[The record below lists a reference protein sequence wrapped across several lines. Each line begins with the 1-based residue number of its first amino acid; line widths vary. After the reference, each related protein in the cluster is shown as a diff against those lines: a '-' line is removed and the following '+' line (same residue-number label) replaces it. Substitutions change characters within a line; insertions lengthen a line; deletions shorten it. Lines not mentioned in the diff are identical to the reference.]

1 MQTIKDMRR
10 FFLTFTLALFAV
22 AASAGEK
29 ATKPSCAGF
38 VSNRFLDNW
47 EISAGF
53 GINTAISNGD
63 DFGKKAGF
71 EGHIAA
77 TKWFHPIAGLRLQFE
92 GGRFGNVD
100 PEMGTMK
107 WPYLYTHTDLTI
119 NASNWIGGYRD
130 DRVYTAVPFVG
141 FGYMVANFTD
151 SFQQKFDAHT
161 SHNYAFTYGLQNRFR
176 ISPSVNFDLEI
187 KGLLLPSRICPA
199 EMGGSY
205 MFGFSATAGFTY
217 RFNQRGWQRGVA
229 GYTAE
234 DIRAFQ
240 DAVAAGNAAL
250 EDAKAANDQ
259 LTRNLAS
266 AQAEADAAKAE
277 ARAAKAA
284 SGKVIYETGTSV
296 IFFRYGVSKLTDR
309 EKVRLDLIADMI
321 NKAPK
326 DKVFTIEGHADPE
339 TGSAAGNERVAANR
353 AKNVYQYLV
362 SKGVKPARLTYQGMG
377 TKANPFKT
385 SETNRVVV
393 IR

>member
-1 MQTIKDMRR
+1 MKKYI
-10 FFLTFTLALFAV
+10 LTLSLALFAF
-22 AASAGEK
+22 AASAGETAK
-29 ATKPSCAGF
+29 KPSCAGF
-38 VSNRFLDNW
+38 GSNGFWDNW
-47 EISAGF
+47 ELSAGF
-53 GINTAISNGD
+53 GINTAISNGK

-71 EGHIAA
+71 EGNISA
-77 TKWFHPIAGLRLQFE
+77 TKWIHPIAGLRFQFQ
-92 GGRFGNVD
+92 GGRFVNID
-100 PEMGTMK
+100 PNMGKMK
-107 WPYLYTHTDLTI
+107 WPYLFTHLDLTI

-130 DRVYTAVPFVG
+130 DRAYTAVPFIG
-141 FGYMVANFTD
+141 FGYMVSDFTD
-151 SFQQKFDAHT
+151 SFQQKYGVGT

-176 ISPSVNFDLEI
+176 ISPAVSFDIEL
-187 KGLLLPSRICPA
+187 KGLFLPSRICPA

-205 MFGFSATAGFTY
+205 LFGFSASAGFTY
-217 RFNQRGWQRGVA
+217 RFKQRGWQRGVA
-229 GYTAE
+229 GYTSD

-250 EDAKAANDQ
+250 EDAKAQNDR

-277 ARAAKAA
+277 ARAAQAA
-284 SGKVIYETGTSV
+284 SGKTIYETGTSV

-309 EKVRLDLIADMI
+309 EKVRLDLIADLI

-326 DKVFTIEGHADPE
+326 EKVFTIEGHADPE

-353 AKNVYQYLV
+353 AKNVYEYLV
-362 SKGVKPARLTYQGMG
+362 SRGVKPARLTYKGMG